1 MKQKIFDATNGGLD
15 IILYYYPQAR
25 EVVEGRAKHFKMRA
39 AERTASTTVKKFG
52 QLWYVTDFGDDQTAR
67 NAIDLTMREENINFS
82 QALYLLADR
91 FNVDCGFKPEVN
103 KPDITTRTPHEDET
117 EGSITW
123 DAKKEPE
130 ESDLQALGTY
140 VKAETLQRGLLE
152 AATRKPDLII
162 LDLGLPDGDGIEFI
176 RDLRQWSA
184 VPVIVLSARSEESDK
199 IAALDAGADDY
210 LSKPFGIGEL
220 QARLRV
226 ALRRHSAT
234 TAPDPLV
241 KFSDVTVDLAA
252 RVIHR
257 GEEEVHLTPIEFR
270 LLAVLLNNA
279 GKVLTQRQLLNQ
291 VWGPNAV
298 EHSHYLRIYMG
309 HLRQK
314 LEQDPARPRHFIT
327 ETGIG
332 YRFML

>member
-1 MKQKIFDATNGGLD
+1 MTNVLIVED
-15 IILYYYPQAR
+15 EQAIR
-25 EVVEGRAKHFKMRA
+25 RFL
-39 AERTASTTVKKFG
+39 RTA
-52 QLWYVTDFGDDQTAR
+52 LEGDG
-67 NAIDLTMREENINFS
+67 MRVFE
-82 QALYLLADR
+82 
-91 FNVDCGFKPEVN
+91 
-103 KPDITTRTPHEDET
+103 
-117 EGSITW
+117 
-123 DAKKEPE
+123 
-130 ESDLQALGTY
+130 
-140 VKAETLQRGLLE
+140 AETLQRGLLE

-234 TAPDPLV
+234 TTPDPLV

-279 GKVLTQRQLLNQ
+279 GKVLTSASYSIRCGDQTRSNTATICVFIWGICDKNWSKIPPAPAILLLKPVLVSVYAMNYYSI
-291 VWGPNAV
+291 NT
-298 EHSHYLRIYMG
+298 L
-309 HLRQK
+309 K
-314 LEQDPARPRHFIT
+314 
-327 ETGIG
+327 
-332 YRFML
+332 